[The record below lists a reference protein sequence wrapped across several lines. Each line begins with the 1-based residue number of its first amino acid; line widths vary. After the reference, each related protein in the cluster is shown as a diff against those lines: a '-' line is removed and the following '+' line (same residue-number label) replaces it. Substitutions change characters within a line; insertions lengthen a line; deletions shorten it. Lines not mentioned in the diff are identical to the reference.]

1 MVSIKTFIK
10 PDFFTED
17 SLFGYYNQIGFFN
30 QDELS
35 IVCSN
40 FNPDVIDNIE
50 LKSAIYTSIGRLF
63 FLEGDFIRAK
73 ELFHCAQEIIEARPD
88 MIKGDYRAF
97 LYYEMCLFY
106 RVLQDK
112 KLSEQYANQAKQHVK
127 SKNLLMLINYQLET
141 FQAENNSVMIAIMQ
155 KRVNEFFKNKI
166 YYQYV
171 IGLSRLGFI
180 HLANGEMETA
190 KDYLIKTETAAKKYK
205 IPYMLDIA
213 LNGLGYWY
221 YENEEYQKAL
231 DALFIVVESAKSN
244 YVKVLAL
251 ENIALTYHKKYNYDN
266 AVDYMVK
273 AYNIASIHHVVSQI
287 PEECMLI
294 GKWYDEHLNKP
305 EQALHYYK
313 LGFDHAVK
321 QVDNGL
327 GFNGP
332 RRLAIMEYVS
342 YSQKLNFRKLKGIVV
357 EKPFEFA
364 LGKKWVEIKPLFQYH
379 LIMYHRNQAA
389 TSNDFLKRMGLT
401 SNSYYSKQRQ
411 IKKKG
416 YPVPRLKEMLSQTPS
431 EILVQPLQ
439 LYIAEKLKNFNWK
452 EANAKFEKDIFLYLF
467 QQYGFT
473 KKNLGESLGLSIIAV
488 NAKTEEIF
496 ESSYTTN

>member
-1 MVSIKTFIK
+1 MQKKIQLNKFDSFKTK
-10 PDFFTED
+10 
-17 SLFGYYNQIGFFN
+17 SLLDYYNQIGFFN
-30 QDELS
+30 QGELKS
-35 IVCSN
+35 ISSH
-40 FNPDVIDNIE
+40 FNPDIIDDVR
-50 LKSAIYTSIGRLF
+50 LKLVLYTGIGRLY
-63 FLEGDFIRAK
+63 FLEGDFVRTKDSFDKAN
-73 ELFHCAQEIIEARPD
+73 ELSKSNPNI
-88 MIKGDYRAF
+88 IKGDYPAF

-106 RVLQDK
+106 RFLQDLK
-112 KLSEQYANQAKQHVK
+112 QSEHYAQRAKQHVQ
-127 SKNLLMLINYQLET
+127 SKNLLMLIEYQLET
-141 FQAENNSVMIAIMQ
+141 FQAENNADMISMLKKSVNQ
-155 KRVNEFFKNKI
+155 FQRQGI

-180 HLANGEMETA
+180 HLANGDMKIA
-190 KDYLIKTETAAKKYK
+190 KDYLLQTEKAADKHN
-205 IPYMLDIA
+205 IPYMKDIA
-213 LNGLGYWY
+213 VNGLGYWY

-231 DALFIVVESAKSN
+231 DVLFAVVESVKSN

-251 ENIALTYHKKYNYDN
+251 ENIALTYQKIC
-266 AVDYMVK
+266 DYETALDHMVK
-273 AYNIASIHHVVSQI
+273 AYNIASIHQVVSQI

-294 GKWYDEHLNKP
+294 GKWYDEHLKKP

-321 QVDNGL
+321 QVDSGL

-332 RRLAIMEYVS
+332 RRLAMMEYVS
-342 YSQKLNFRKLKGIVV
+342 YSQKLNFRKLGGIAV

-379 LIMYHRNQAA
+379 LVMYHRNQAA
-389 TSNDFLKRMGLT
+389 TSKDFLKRMELT
-401 SNSYYSKQRQ
+401 SSTYYSKQSQ

-416 YPVPRLKEMLSQTPS
+416 FPVPRLKEMLTQIPS

-439 LYIAEKLKNFNWK
+439 LYIAEKLKDLNWK
-452 EANAKFEKDIFLYLF
+452 DANAKFEKDIFLYLF

-473 KKNLGESLGLSIIAV
+473 KKNLGGALGLSSIAV

-496 ESSYTTN
+496 ASSYTTN

>member
-1 MVSIKTFIK
+1 MQKENQSFEFDSFKT
-10 PDFFTED
+10 E
-17 SLFGYYNQIGFFN
+17 SLLEYYNQIGFFN
-30 QDELS
+30 QGELIS
-35 IVCSN
+35 IRSH
-40 FNPDVIDNIE
+40 FNPNIIDDVQ
-50 LKSAIYTSIGRLF
+50 LKIVLYTGIGRLS
-63 FLEGDFIRAK
+63 FLEGDFVRAK
-73 ELFHCAQEIIEARPD
+73 DSFDKANELSKSNPNIIKE
-88 MIKGDYRAF
+88 DYLAF

-106 RVLQDK
+106 RFLQDK
-112 KLSEQYANQAKQHVK
+112 KKSEHYAKRAKQHVK
-127 SKNLLMLINYQLET
+127 SKNLMILIDYQLET
-141 FQAENNSVMIAIMQ
+141 FQAENNSEMIGIMH
-155 KRVNEFFKNKI
+155 KRVNEFFKDKI

-180 HLANGEMETA
+180 HIANREMETA
-190 KDYLIKTETAAKKYK
+190 KDYLIKTEAAAKEYN
-205 IPYMLDIA
+205 IPYMVDIA

-231 DALFIVVESAKSN
+231 DALFIVVDSAKSN

-251 ENIALTYHKKYNYDN
+251 ENIALTYHKKRNFDY

-273 AYNIASIHHVVSQI
+273 AYNIASIHRVVSQI

-294 GKWYDEHLNKP
+294 GKWYDEHLKKP

-342 YSQKLNFRKLKGIVV
+342 FSQKLNFRKLEGIAV

-364 LGKKWVEIKPLFQYH
+364 LGKKWVAIKPLFQYH

-389 TSNDFLKRMGLT
+389 TSKDFLKRMELS
-401 SNSYYSKQRQ
+401 SNSYYSKQTQ

-416 YPVPRLKEMLSQTPS
+416 YPVPRLKEMLSQIPS

-439 LYIAEKLKNFNWK
+439 LYIVEKLKDLNWK

-473 KKNLGESLGLSIIAV
+473 KKSLGKALGLSSIAV

-496 ESSYTTN
+496 ASSYTAN